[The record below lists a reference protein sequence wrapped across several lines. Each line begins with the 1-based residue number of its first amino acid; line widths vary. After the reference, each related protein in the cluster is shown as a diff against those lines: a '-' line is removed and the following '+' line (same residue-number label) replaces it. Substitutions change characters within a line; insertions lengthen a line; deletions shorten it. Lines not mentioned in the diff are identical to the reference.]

1 VTHAFG
7 RAFDLRGVSP
17 QAVATYG
24 NFHSLFRA
32 RPITCSAQAGIP
44 MAQDH
49 AADHLDHPREG
60 RYANHFHIGY
70 NAFEMILQF
79 GQFYEGNTQPV
90 MHTTIITSPAY
101 AENLLHLLNSTLAQY
116 KESFADRPDRGAHE

>member
-1 VTHAFG
+1 
-7 RAFDLRGVSP
+7 
-17 QAVATYG
+17 
-24 NFHSLFRA
+24 
-32 RPITCSAQAGIP
+32 
-44 MAQDH
+44 MAQDS
-49 AADHLDHPREG
+49 AADNLDHLREG

-101 AENLLHLLNSTLAQY
+101 AENLLHLLNSSLAQY
-116 KESFADRPDRGAHE
+116 KERFGETDPENAP